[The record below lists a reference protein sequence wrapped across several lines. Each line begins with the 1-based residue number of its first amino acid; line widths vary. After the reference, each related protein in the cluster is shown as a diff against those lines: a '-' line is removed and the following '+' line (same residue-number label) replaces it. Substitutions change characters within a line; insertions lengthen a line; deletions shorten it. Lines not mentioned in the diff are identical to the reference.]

1 MIGRLAE
8 RPTFRQV
15 SDSAYFIRVKRLLRK
30 GELSAVA
37 YTIHVT
43 GYLCGEMLAGAVRSV
58 DQGVAVNPN
67 FVELDR

>member
-1 MIGRLAE
+1 
-8 RPTFRQV
+8 V
-15 SDSAYFIRVKRLLRK
+15 SDSAYFIRVKRLLRAK

-43 GYLCGEMLAGAVRSV
+43 GYLCGEMLAGAV
-58 DQGVAVNPN
+58 DQGPN